1 MYSFPTTQ
9 SNYRAAALLPGL
21 RGARSCL
28 CSGHIQEMKSHYA
41 WILPHHEID
50 HLDAWKHRGSIYLD
64 MNDISPGA
72 QLKIGDAVAFYLYA
86 DDNGLGA
93 EDCQLKS
100 KFVMRITEAPLWL
113 LDDSDDEDEEF
124 VREERGTK
132 ANSDTD
138 STAWTSLAGES
149 SSSSDEEEPCEEEPC
164 EEPCPEESDDEEAV
178 SGHAL
183 HVPSKGS
190 ALHASGKCRPC
201 SFFQWGCCSKGS
213 DCDKCHEEHVSLLL
227 KEDDTCEET
236 CEECGKGATDL
247 PSKGSSLHA
256 SGECRPCS
264 FFQWGLCSKGQDCNK
279 CHKRHVSLLSCCA
292 AKGAY
297 EDKLAAEDT
306 LEEVEHPATEA
317 LEFVGT
323 HQVAHED
330 DEESSEANKGN
341 NVIDEYCFDATDLPS
356 KGSALHAAGE
366 CRPCSFFQWGL
377 CSKGKDC
384 HKCHKRHV
392 SCFSCVGSSCAD
404 GQNGQKISG
413 ADFDSTSCGSSSRSS
428 SPSRILIKNQD
439 GESDSGE
446 VETFDLLRAELQQGR
461 EEVARIAAVLD
472 TAAMEAPG
480 ADSQHS
486 TRLASAPRKLLEE
499 APMFGAMLLQQFGT
513 PPGLEM
519 FAPSMH

>member
-1 MYSFPTTQ
+1 
-9 SNYRAAALLPGL
+9 
-21 RGARSCL
+21 
-28 CSGHIQEMKSHYA
+28 MKSHYA

-64 MNDISPGA
+64 MNDISAGA
-72 QLKIGDAVAFYLYA
+72 QLKNGDAVAFYLYA

-100 KFVMRITEAPLWL
+100 KLVMRITEAPLWL

-124 VREERGTK
+124 VCEERGTK

-164 EEPCPEESDDEEAV
+164 EEPCPEESCDEEDV

-227 KEDDTCEET
+227 REDDTCEET
-236 CEECGKGATDL
+236 CGECGKGATDL

-256 SGECRPCS
+256 SGECQPCS
-264 FFQWGLCSKGQDCNK
+264 FFQWGLCTKGQDCN
-279 CHKRHVSLLSCCA
+279 
-292 AKGAY
+292 
-297 EDKLAAEDT
+297 
-306 LEEVEHPATEA
+306 
-317 LEFVGT
+317 
-323 HQVAHED
+323 
-330 DEESSEANKGN
+330 
-341 NVIDEYCFDATDLPS
+341 
-356 KGSALHAAGE
+356 
-366 CRPCSFFQWGL
+366 
-377 CSKGKDC
+377 
-384 HKCHKRHV
+384 KCHKRHV
-392 SCFSCVGSSCAD
+392 SCFSCVGSSCAN
-404 GQNGQKISG
+404 GQSGQKISG

-428 SPSRILIKNQD
+428 SPSRILIKNLRAIESD
-439 GESDSGE
+439 LGSESDSGE

-461 EEVARIAAVLD
+461 EEAARIAAVLD

-486 TRLASAPRKLLEE
+486 TRLASAPIKLLEE